1 MNGQGGGASTSP
13 PRPVACGGRGER
25 RSGEPGLL
33 LQRLEPGLR
42 AAALHHHRRGQLMAT
57 SAFRESYDGHDLIA
71 PTSNALD
78 FLGRATTSSTDYMGR
93 ALRRG
98 VRVNSTPVVL
108 GQELQFA
115 TGAKFVVTTGGT
127 TAASAPGVPAVGA
140 SVGDGTATLLRQR

>member
-1 MNGQGGGASTSP
+1 
-13 PRPVACGGRGER
+13 
-25 RSGEPGLL
+25 
-33 LQRLEPGLR
+33 LEPGLR

-115 TGAKFVVTTGGT
+115 TGEKFVVTTGGT
-127 TAASAPGVPAVGA
+127 TAASARACRPSARA
-140 SVGDGTATLLRQR
+140 SATELPRCLGSGDVHREKSR